1 MEGSIAVSRGRGFTA
16 RQRAYLLSLP
26 AVRSVGAV
34 RIRYSEGFRE
44 ECMRRYGRGESPRRI
59 FSDAGAGSGDHRRQA
74 DRTVHRPLAEGI
86 RGGPPGR
93 VPGGAVRGEVRDGSD
108 FGARLDALERD
119 VNALR
124 EAVGI

>member
-1 MEGSIAVSRGRGFTA
+1 MSRGRGFTA

-44 ECMRRYGRGESPRRI
+44 ECMRRYGRGESPRCI
-59 FSDAGAGSGDHRRQA
+59 FSDAGLDPEIIGAKRIERCIARWRKESGVD
-74 DRTVHRPLAEGI
+74 
-86 RGGPPGR
+86 PPGR

-119 VNALR
+119 VKALR